1 MATRADR
8 IWTVAD
14 LTTAA
19 VSSTDMNLHL
29 RVDGNDEDAL
39 VDAFAHA
46 ATLAVEKYTGRILVR
61 REAVLRLP
69 CLPHGRTAVDLPGG
83 VVGSV
88 TSMTVDGVAF
98 TAFEVIG
105 NSPALMVP
113 AQDWPVTVGEGYPVT
128 VTYQC
133 GPENVPADLAV
144 AVKMLASEM
153 FERRSNASEATLMT
167 VPLSAQALMA
177 PHRIYPR

>member
-14 LTTAA
+14 LTAAA
-19 VSSTDMNLHL
+19 VSLTAQNAHG
-29 RVDGNDEDAL
+29 RVDGNDEDA
-39 VDAFAHA
+39 VMDSFARA
-46 ATLAVEKYTGRILVR
+46 ATLAVEKYTQRILVR

-69 CLPHGRTAVDLPGG
+69 CLPVGRTPVDLPGG

-88 TSMTVDGVAF
+88 TAMTVDGVAF

-105 NSPALMVP
+105 NSPALLVP
-113 AQDWPVTVGEGYPVT
+113 SQEWPVATGEGYPVSI
-128 VTYQC
+128 TYQC
-133 GPENVPADLAV
+133 GYATVPADLAV
-144 AVKMLASEM
+144 AVKMMAQEM
-153 FERRSNASEATLMT
+153 FERRSNASEVALVT
-167 VPLSAQALMA
+167 VPLSAQSLMD

>member
-14 LTTAA
+14 LTAAA
-19 VSSTDMNLHL
+19 VSLTAMNAHL
-29 RVDGNDEDAL
+29 RVDGNDEDTLVEAL
-39 VDAFAHA
+39 SRA
-46 ATLAVEKYTGRILVR
+46 ATLAVEKYTQRLLVR

-69 CLPHGRTAVDLPGG
+69 CLPVGRTPVDLPGG
-83 VVGSV
+83 VIGSV
-88 TSMTVDGVAF
+88 TSMTVDGLAF

-105 NSPALMVP
+105 SAPALLVP
-113 AQDWPVTVGEGYPVT
+113 TQDWPVAVGEGYPVSI
-128 VTYQC
+128 TYQC
-133 GPENVPADLAV
+133 GPATVPADLAA
-144 AVKMLASEM
+144 AVKMMASEM
-153 FERRSNASEATLMT
+153 FERRSNASEASLMT